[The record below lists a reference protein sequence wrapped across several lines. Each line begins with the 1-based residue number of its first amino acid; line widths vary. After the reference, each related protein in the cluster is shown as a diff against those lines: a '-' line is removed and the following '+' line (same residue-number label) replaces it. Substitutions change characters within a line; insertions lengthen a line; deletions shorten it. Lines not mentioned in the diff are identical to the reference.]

1 MKSSCVAVVLAGGSG
16 TRLWPFSRSMYPKQ
30 FMSISGQ
37 KSMLHETISRLQ
49 PLIERESVW
58 VVTGEDLARGSGYKE
73 LIGLNCLL
81 EPSARNTAPAIAI
94 MAAYLM
100 DFVGDST
107 MLILP
112 ADHVIQ
118 NVKAFHIAVAKA
130 IDAAENGKIVTFGI
144 KPTRAE
150 TGYGYIQATGDAE
163 VLPVLRFV
171 EKPNL
176 ETAEGYLKEG
186 GYYWNS
192 GMFVAKGSVMLAE
205 MKAYAPA
212 IYAELEKMREEWRK
226 TPDDWKTVVKN
237 GFGNFPSDSIDYA
250 VMEKSQN
257 VLVVPCDIQW
267 SDVGSWDAVYD
278 ISDKDDA
285 ENAVQGQAILNDSSR
300 NLVMSQSGRLI
311 ATLGVEDL
319 CIVDTDDALL
329 VARKDKVQDVKK
341 VVETLKARG
350 GEEHLLHRTAYRPW
364 GSYTVLDDK
373 GSGFKIKRIEVVPGG
388 RLSLQSH
395 KHRSEHWVVVRGTA
409 TVTNGDNVMTLTPG
423 QSTYIPLGAL
433 HRLENSGH
441 IPVEIVEVQ
450 VGEYLGEDDI
460 QRFDDVYGR

>member
-1 MKSSCVAVVLAGGSG
+1 MASSCVAVVLAGGSG

-30 FMSISGQ
+30 FMSISGKQ
-37 KSMLHETISRLQ
+37 SMLNETIGRLS
-49 PLIERESVW
+49 PLIERDNVW
-58 VVTGEDLARGSGYKE
+58 VVTGEELARGSGYKE

-118 NVKAFHIAVAKA
+118 NIQAFHSAIAKA
-130 IDAAENGKIVTFGI
+130 LDAAEQGKIVTFGI

-150 TGYGYIQATGDAE
+150 TGYGYIQAKGDDA
-163 VLPVLRFV
+163 VLPVVRFV
-171 EKPNL
+171 EKPNAA
-176 ETAEGYLKEG
+176 TAEGYLAEG

-192 GMFVAKGSVMLAE
+192 GMFVAKASVMLAE
-205 MKAYAPA
+205 LAAHAPA
-212 IYAELEKMREEWRK
+212 LSAQLEKLREDWRK

-237 GFGNFPSDSIDYA
+237 GFADFASDSIDYA

-285 ENAVQGQAILNDSSR
+285 ENAVVGQAILNDSSR

-311 ATLGVEDL
+311 ATLGIDDL

-329 VARKDKVQDVKK
+329 VARKDRVQDVKQ
-341 VVETLKARG
+341 VVDTLKTRG

-373 GSGFKIKRIEVVPGG
+373 GTGFKIKRIEVVPGG

-409 TVTNGDNVMTLTPG
+409 TVTNGDNVLTLTPG